1 MEEEKLKDLAKSIFE
16 KIEKKYQK
24 TAKEMMIA
32 LARYENGNC
41 HFP

>member
-24 TAKEMMIA
+24 TVKEMIVA
-32 LARYENGNC
+32 DASVIS
-41 HFP
+41 FTVF